1 MRKILALLS
10 HSDAEFGGTQHG
22 FLSTDNSQGGG
33 NGSNSS
39 GLLPGKQVSIEN
51 CRYTIDAIIAE
62 DFYKNN
68 CKSKN
73 AVRALG

>member
-10 HSDAEFGGTQHG
+10 HGDAEFSDTQHG
-22 FLSTDNSQGGG
+22 FLSTDNYQGGG
-33 NGSNSS
+33 NGGSSS

-62 DFYKNN
+62 DFYKIN
-68 CKSKN
+68 CKSSNVKS
-73 AVRALG
+73 